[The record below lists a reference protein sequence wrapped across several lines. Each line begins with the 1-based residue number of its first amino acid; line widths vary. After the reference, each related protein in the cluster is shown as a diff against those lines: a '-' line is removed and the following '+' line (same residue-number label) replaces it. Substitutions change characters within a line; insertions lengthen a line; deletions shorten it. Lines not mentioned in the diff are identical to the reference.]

1 MIRRPPR
8 TTRTDT
14 LFPYTTLFRSRP
26 EQAEAALAAA
36 LSGADSKPAGRVS
49 LVGAGPGDPGLVTLK
64 AQRRLQEADV
74 ILYDAL
80 VDLAILKLARR
91 DAALIATGKR
101 DGQPC
106 VAQPAIHAP
115 MLQQE
120 RCGSRGGRVKG

>member
-36 LSGADSKPAGRVS
+36 LSGADSTPAGRVS

-64 AQRRLQEADV
+64 APRRLQDADA

-80 VDLAILKLARR
+80 VELAILKLARR
-91 DAALIATGKR
+91 DAELCEH
-101 DGQPC
+101 GQHPHH
-106 VAQPAIHAP
+106 PFLPPPEPHP
-115 MLQQE
+115 L
-120 RCGSRGGRVKG
+120 RWPTPPSS

>member
-80 VDLAILKLARR
+80 VDLAILRSEEH
-91 DAALIATGKR
+91 TSE
-101 DGQPC
+101 
-106 VAQPAIHAP
+106 
-115 MLQQE
+115 LQSLM
-120 RCGSRGGRVKG
+120 RISYAVFCLKKKTPKST